1 MKNFHQALFILLE
14 INAPFASPYQ
24 FIETFQNSPSILVYS
39 GATSVGLFTIGLA
52 RNLRTRG
59 GHPYRIFATASP
71 KNHNKLLALGV
82 EAVYDHRSPTWP
94 EELRKA
100 SGGISY
106 AVDCLSEGDSTA
118 LISHTF
124 VEDGGKIAV
133 VRTTT
138 WRKEGIR
145 PNVIP
150 LFGAAMSGLNKVV
163 HYNGKAASRSHS
175 KFTNHSLIQVTFFL
189 HGDRSRL
196 RFTNICL
203 LALPKILQS
212 FQFHR
217 IRFASCLVA
226 LNG

>member
-1 MKNFHQALFILLE
+1 MKNLHQALFILLE

-24 FIETFQNSPSILVYS
+24 FVETFQNSPTILVYS

-59 GHPYRIFATASP
+59 GHPYRIFATASA

-82 EAVYDHRSPTWP
+82 EAVYDYRSPTWP

-106 AVDCLSEGDSTA
+106 AVDCLSEDDSTA

-124 VEDGGKIAV
+124 VEGGGKIAV
-133 VRTTT
+133 VRTG

-145 PNVIP
+145 QNVIP
-150 LFGAAMSGLNKVV
+150 LFGAAMSGLNNVV

-175 KFTNHSLIQVTFFL
+175 IFLLITFL
-189 HGDRSRL
+189 SR
-196 RFTNICL
+196 
-203 LALPKILQS
+203 
-212 FQFHR
+212 
-217 IRFASCLVA
+217 
-226 LNG
+226 

>member
-24 FIETFQNSPSILVYS
+24 FIETFQISPSILVYS

-71 KNHNKLLALGV
+71 KNHHKLLALGV
-82 EAVYDHRSPTWP
+82 EAVYDYRSPTWR

-106 AVDCLSEGDSTA
+106 AVDCLSEDDSTA
-118 LISHTF
+118 IISHTF

-133 VRTTT
+133 VRTA

-150 LFGAAMSGLNKVV
+150 VYGAAISGLSNVARS
-163 HYNGKAASRSHS
+163 NGKAAYRSHS
-175 KFTNHSLIQVTFFL
+175 KLLITF
-189 HGDRSRL
+189 
-196 RFTNICL
+196 
-203 LALPKILQS
+203 
-212 FQFHR
+212 
-217 IRFASCLVA
+217 
-226 LNG
+226 